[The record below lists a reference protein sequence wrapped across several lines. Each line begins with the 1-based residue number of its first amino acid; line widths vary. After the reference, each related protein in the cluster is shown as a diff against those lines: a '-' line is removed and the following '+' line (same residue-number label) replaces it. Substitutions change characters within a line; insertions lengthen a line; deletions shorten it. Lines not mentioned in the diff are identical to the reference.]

1 MHVDLSVLNINFKS
15 ITLQPNK
22 IGVYLRF
29 LKDLNKKKNFIIN
42 EKTFSLSFFSVLSR
56 HGVLKVVMVNQVVLI
71 TYLKGLVSSF

>member
-1 MHVDLSVLNINFKS
+1 M
-15 ITLQPNK
+15 
-22 IGVYLRF
+22 YLRF

-42 EKTFSLSFFSVLSR
+42 EKTLSLSFFSVLSR

>member
-1 MHVDLSVLNINFKS
+1 M
-15 ITLQPNK
+15 
-22 IGVYLRF
+22 RF

-42 EKTFSLSFFSVLSR
+42 EKTLSLSFFSVLSR

>member
-1 MHVDLSVLNINFKS
+1 M
-15 ITLQPNK
+15 
-22 IGVYLRF
+22 RF